1 MSCLVRFVN
10 WWHQPQKLKRTN
22 QQKYHWKE
30 SENKKYFK
38 FLNKYRSLFDLP
50 SEEKKK
56 IGIYRLMSE
65 FVKSRDL
72 LQCQSHHQKILK
84 KYGGL
89 DQAIA
94 SASSGARQKGQV
106 KCIVEEERE
115 YIFYQEDLDARQ
127 ERGRTN
133 ESNHENNK
141 SLAEEEEQLVIKVE
155 EDA

>member
-22 QQKYHWKE
+22 KQKYHWKE

-38 FLNKYRSLFDLP
+38 FLSKYRTLFDLP

-94 SASSGARQKGQV
+94 SMSSGARQKGQV

-115 YIFYQEDLDARQ
+115 YIFYKENLDV
-127 ERGRTN
+127 RGDKGHAN
-133 ESNHENNK
+133 ESNPEGDR
-141 SLAEEEEQLVIKVE
+141 SSGGEEEQLVVKVE

>member
-22 QQKYHWKE
+22 KQKYHWKA

-38 FLNKYRSLFDLP
+38 FLQKYRTLFDLP

-72 LQCQSHHQKILK
+72 LQCQSHHQKALK

-89 DQAIA
+89 DEAIA
-94 SASSGARQKGQV
+94 SMNSGGKQKEQV
-106 KCIVEEERE
+106 KCIVEEEQE
-115 YIFYQEDLDARQ
+115 YIFYKDDVGGEAI
-127 ERGRTN
+127 GGGAI
-133 ESNHENNK
+133 ESYSE
-141 SLAEEEEQLVIKVE
+141 
-155 EDA
+155 